1 MRSPQNH
8 TSAPPAIAPTTIPI
22 MMSLPGGTFR
32 CYLKALNNI
41 HRTMS
46 VPGTPTIHASKYF
59 IGLSCKRVIRMAQER
74 CHRDAPPTRAERTQL
89 IVAPPRCPLH
99 SRAWGWAV
107 QLYAAWATAS
117 WGYGHL
123 ADLRWLA
130 DSCSLSRCM
139 RRRRSSRTNRAHMS
153 GRAAAS
159 GVRSTSI
166 EAIPG
171 AEMLRGLDD
180 LLARGHALNSKPR
193 LDRDT
198 VLRLKLKTLERLW
211 TAAVPPARF
220 DVFRAA
226 HGAPLEAFA
235 SFRVLADRHG
245 PRLAA
250 GGQPR

>member
-1 MRSPQNH
+1 MLVISLHAATPVIPHEPSP
-8 TSAPPAIAPTTIPI
+8 
-22 MMSLPGGTFR
+22 
-32 CYLKALNNI
+32 Y
-41 HRTMS
+41 
-46 VPGTPTIHASKYF
+46 V
-59 IGLSCKRVIRMAQER
+59 
-74 CHRDAPPTRAERTQL
+74 
-89 IVAPPRCPLH
+89 
-99 SRAWGWAV
+99 
-107 QLYAAWATAS
+107 
-117 WGYGHL
+117 
-123 ADLRWLA
+123 
-130 DSCSLSRCM
+130 
-139 RRRRSSRTNRAHMS
+139 RSSRRFRSPLYLNR
-153 GRAAAS
+153 GD
-159 GVRSTSI
+159 
-166 EAIPG
+166 PG